1 MKIDPREGSAHVEQ
15 TIVCPGCGER
25 IPISKALTQQV
36 EADLRARFDADAKEQ
51 QRERQLR
58 FDQELAAAKQQLE
71 TEVTKKAHEA
81 TAAELRTL
89 RRQLGQAQQQ
99 QARFEQRLA
108 DAAAREKKQAQKAVD
123 EATKRADADHRR
135 REQQLEKQLNDAK
148 RQAADLKR
156 RLEQAP
162 QTIQGDVAQLG
173 LGDMLR
179 REFPADTIEQVRRGV
194 RGGDVLQKVYSPTGE
209 YCGAILWESKN
220 TRDWCNGWL
229 EKLRADQRREKA
241 EIAVL
246 ASAELPRTVPHFGQ
260 IDGVWVTGFALA
272 PCLAAALRTNL
283 IQLAGLRQASQAN
296 RDEQMQLL
304 YDYLAS
310 TVFRQRIE
318 AIVESFRIMQD
329 DLNGE
334 RTMMERY
341 WSKRETHLQVVVRNL
356 SGMYGDMQAIV
367 SLPNI
372 RRLELSPAVAS

>member
-1 MKIDPREGSAHVEQ
+1 MEQ
-15 TIVCPGCGER
+15 TIACPRCGDR
-25 IPISKALTQQV
+25 IPISKALTEQV
-36 EADLRARFDADAKEQ
+36 EADLRARFEAEAKEKE
-51 QRERQLR
+51 RGRQLR
-58 FDQELAAAKQQLE
+58 FEQELAAARTRLE
-71 TEVTKKAHEA
+71 AEAGKKAQDA
-81 TAAELRTL
+81 AAAELRTL
-89 RRQLGQAQQQ
+89 RRELGRAEQQ

-108 DAAAREKKQAQKAVD
+108 EATAREKKQAQRAVD
-123 EATKRADADHRR
+123 DATKRAEADHRR
-135 REQQLEKQLNDAK
+135 RELQLQKQLNDAK

-162 QTIQGDVAQLG
+162 QTLQGDVAQLG
-173 LGDMLR
+173 LGDVLR
-179 REFPADTIEQVRRGV
+179 REFPADSIEQVRRGV
-194 RGGDVLQKVYSPTGE
+194 RGGDVVQKVYSPAGE

-220 TRDWCNGWL
+220 TKEWCHGWL

-272 PCLAAALRTNL
+272 PCLAAALRLNL

-304 YDYLAS
+304 YDYLSS

-334 RTMMERY
+334 RTVMERY
-341 WSKRETHLQVVVRNL
+341 WSKRETHLQVVVRTL
-356 SGMYGDMQAIV
+356 AGMYGDMQAIV

-372 RRLELSPAVAS
+372 RRLELPPAVAS